1 MHYTLV
7 VIIVK
12 DIFIRSFLFYCVL
25 YNHTFQT
32 NPNSITN
39 LFKLFNYIAFCV
51 AFFYTFFYRLKEKA
65 SLLLDQCDDED
76 EEEKITRDLENELDA
91 LENQANA
98 NKLHFQQQFT
108 NDQQKQSDK
117 MKARLQKKY
126 NKKMVSKFKAKRA
139 CIA

>member
-1 MHYTLV
+1 MGSSGINEAVHGMTDEEAERMLQRLESEAQIKGDGV
-7 VIIVK
+7 EK
-12 DIFIRSFLFYCVL
+12 EMTMGRERLRR
-25 YNHTFQT
+25 
-32 NPNSITN
+32 
-39 LFKLFNYIAFCV
+39 KLLAKQKM
-51 AFFYTFFYRLKEKA
+51 LKEKA

-126 NKKMVSKFKAKRA
+126 NKKMAKLNKSKKKN
-139 CIA
+139 